1 MHTFF
6 PGTGREENIAYET
19 RVERNALWSDI
30 GARLFRHVGVYGLE
44 AMTTTATMA
53 SQKMVQSERN
63 GYTEESRR
71 CRQGEGR
78 GDEGYQVR
86 GYNGGYTAEVIS
98 WSCFRGELT

>member
-1 MHTFF
+1 MRTFF
-6 PGTGREENIAYET
+6 PGTRREENIAYET
-19 RVERNALWSDI
+19 RVEREALCRDI
-30 GARLFRHVGVYGLE
+30 GAKLFRHVGVYGLE

-71 CRQGEGR
+71 CRQREGR

-86 GYNGGYTAEVIS
+86 WYNRGYAAGVVS
-98 WSCFRGELT
+98 WSCLRGELT